1 MTECKMIIGD
11 VVQVTKSYF
20 DKTTLK
26 GMVGTITHIYERGWT
41 KNELIDVDFSRKK
54 ILFRDSSLACYPG
67 GNCEIK
73 LA

>member
-20 DKTTLK
+20 NKTTLK

-41 KNELIDVDFSRKK
+41 KNNMIEVDFSGKK
-54 ILFRDSSLACYPG
+54 ILFLDSSLAVIPTG
-67 GNCEIK
+67 TVK
-73 LA
+73 